1 MVKDYRDYILGLSS
15 ADLLEEFL
23 QFYTEISK
31 HVQDLE
37 AHNKWLESE
46 RIRLC
51 RILEGDHSL
60 STSMRTAK

>member
-1 MVKDYRDYILGLSS
+1 MVKDYRDYILGLPC

-23 QFYTEISK
+23 QFYADMSK

-51 RILEGDHSL
+51 RVLEGDHSL
-60 STSMRTAK
+60 STSMRTSE